1 MRHIISAMEDEPRFI
16 DTDKQRKKRVIIAL
30 IAVVTIVVIA
40 VVSAVLVKK
49 FVIATFIVQ
58 GSSMYPTLDGGGA
71 AEDDGDVLLLN
82 RLADP
87 ERGDIIVFTY
97 NWDPDP
103 DKPPKALV
111 KRVIGLPGDR
121 VVIENNVLYVNGNK
135 VDEPYING
143 EMHTPDIDITVR
155 QGHYFVLG
163 DNRDDSTDSRR
174 IGQVPADTVIGRCF
188 LIVGTDNR
196 LRFPDK

>member
-1 MRHIISAMEDEPRFI
+1 MRHIISAMEDEHRFI
-16 DTDKQRKKRVIIAL
+16 DTDKQRKRRVIIAL

-58 GSSMYPTLDGGGA
+58 GPSMYPTLDGGGA

-87 ERGDIIVFTY
+87 ERGDIIVFNY
-97 NWDPDP
+97 NWGKKSYFP
-103 DKPPKALV
+103 LV

-163 DNRDDSTDSRR
+163 DNRNDSTDSRS